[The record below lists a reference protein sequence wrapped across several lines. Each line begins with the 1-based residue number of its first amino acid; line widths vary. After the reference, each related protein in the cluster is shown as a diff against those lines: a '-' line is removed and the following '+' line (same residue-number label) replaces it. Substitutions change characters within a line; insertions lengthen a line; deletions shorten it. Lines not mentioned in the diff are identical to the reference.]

1 MLALSIFFE
10 NLTIQALIFRT
21 LSLKI
26 LINLVVKSKKENPIN
41 NPSVPPIDP
50 MTFVIS

>member
-1 MLALSIFFE
+1 MLPLSIFFE
-10 NLTIQALIFRT
+10 NLTIQDRT

-50 MTFVIS
+50 MTYVIS